1 MSSEISISAN
11 SIDKVFPVYDKPH
24 HRLLQMMS
32 SRSAKHRWYREFT
45 ALRNISFEVKKGET
59 VGIVGR
65 NGSGKS
71 TLLQIICGT
80 LTPTAGD
87 LQVNGRIAALLELGA
102 GFNPDFTGRENVF
115 LNGTVLGL
123 TRQQIED
130 RFDDIAA
137 FADIG
142 EFIEQPVKSYSSG
155 MYVRL
160 AFSVA
165 IHVTPDILV
174 VDEALAVGDE
184 AFQRKCFARIEK
196 IRREGATVL
205 FVSHS
210 AGTVL
215 ELCNRAILLDRGE
228 MLYSGSPKRT
238 ISHYQKMLYAPAERV
253 AAIREEIR
261 ESTAAEQPTSVMNKV
276 GGKDAPN
283 VPDAK
288 AVESGATN
296 PSDSASAYDLAWH
309 DDHLL
314 PQSTLRYVRSGAEI
328 KDAHL
333 QTISGERVNV
343 LRPGEEYVYVY
354 DVDFDRA
361 AAGVQFGM
369 LIKTVSGVELGGG
382 VSAPTHAAIEVV
394 EAGERRRAKFRFRC
408 LLAPGTYFLNAG
420 VRGRVDQ
427 EETFLDR
434 VVDIAMFRV
443 APDSDRIAT
452 GMVDFDIRSSVANL
466 GHMSV

>member
-1 MSSEISISAN
+1 MSSDISIRAN
-11 SIDKVFPVYDKPH
+11 HIGKVFPVYDKPH
-24 HRLLQMMS
+24 HRLLQMLS
-32 SRSAKHRWYREFT
+32 PRSAKHRWYREFT
-45 ALRNISFEVKKGET
+45 ALRDVSFEVRKGET

-80 LTPTAGD
+80 LNPSAGD
-87 LQVNGRIAALLELGA
+87 LQVHGRIAALLELGA
-102 GFNPDFTGRENVF
+102 GFNPDFTGRENVY

-123 TRQQIED
+123 TRQQID
-130 RFDDIAA
+130 FLFDDIAA

-165 IHVTPDILV
+165 IHVTPDILI

-184 AFQRKCFARIEK
+184 AFQRKCYARIEK
-196 IRREGATVL
+196 IRREGATIL

-228 MLYSGSPKRT
+228 VLYSGSPKRT
-238 ISHYQKMLYAPAERV
+238 ISHYQKMLYAPPERV
-253 AAIREEIR
+253 AEIR
-261 ESTAAEQPTSVMNKV
+261 EQIRAGDEAAAAATTAQSAPANAATEPVAE
-276 GGKDAPN
+276 
-283 VPDAK
+283 
-288 AVESGATN
+288 
-296 PSDSASAYDLAWH
+296 SASNAESAQAFDTAWH
-309 DDHLL
+309 DDGMTS
-314 PQSTLRYVRSGAEI
+314 QSVVRYVANGAEI
-328 KDAHL
+328 ADAHL
-333 QTISGERVNV
+333 ETLQGGRVNV
-343 LRPGEEYVYVY
+343 LRPGEEYQYVY
-354 DVDFDRA
+354 DVAFDRTA
-361 AAGVQFGM
+361 ASVQFGM

-382 VSAPTHAAIEVV
+382 VSAPSHAAIDIV
-394 EAGERRRAKFRFRC
+394 EAGAKVTARFRFRC

-420 VRGRVDQ
+420 VRGRVDE

-443 APDSDRIAT
+443 APDTDRIAT
-452 GMVDFDIRSSVANL
+452 GMVDFDIRSAVTSADGQL
-466 GHMSV
+466 L